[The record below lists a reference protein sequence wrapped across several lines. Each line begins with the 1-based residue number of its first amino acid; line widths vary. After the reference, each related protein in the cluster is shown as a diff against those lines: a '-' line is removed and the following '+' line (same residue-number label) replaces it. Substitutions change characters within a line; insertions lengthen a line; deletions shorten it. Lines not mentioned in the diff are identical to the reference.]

1 MTTQFPN
8 GAIHIHGARENNL
21 KNIDLDIPKYQTTVF
36 AGLSGAGKSSL
47 VFDTLAAVSRRE
59 LNETFPSFTQQYLP
73 KYGQPDVTS
82 IDHLPVAIV
91 VEQKPIGRNA
101 RSTLATYTGIYSVLR
116 LLFSRVGKPW
126 VGYSEWF
133 SFNLPQG
140 MCPQCQGLG
149 FIDDLDES
157 QLIDPNKSLNES
169 AITFVSFG
177 KDTWRWREYADAGL
191 FDLDKPI
198 KDYSKEEYDLL
209 MHAPRQKLKNPPATW
224 SKTALYEGLVP
235 RIMRSI
241 VHSAEGRHHQAAV
254 AAVVERKVCPLC
266 HGTRLK
272 QSALV
277 GKLGGL
283 NIAEVCGLDLVNV
296 LAWLA
301 KITDPLAKTM
311 VRELRSKVQ
320 ALVDIGLGYLSLDRG
335 TDTLSG
341 GEAQRIKIAKY
352 LTSALSDLVY
362 ILDEP
367 SVGLHP
373 HDIQLITKSLA
384 QLKAHGNTIV
394 LVDHNP
400 AIIRTADYV
409 VEIGPAAGQAGG
421 QVTFTGTYEALLKS
435 NTITGKM
442 LRAPLQF
449 RQPRQG
455 NGQLAVAH
463 VTSHN
468 LHDVGVKVPTGVMTV
483 VSGPAGSGKSTLV
496 AAIKH
501 EVRDQDYIDL
511 SQDAVGINIRSTPAT
526 YLNILNPLRKLF
538 GQANG
543 VSTQLFSYN
552 GKGACPRC
560 KGKGVTI
567 TEMAFMDPVVQVCEL
582 CGGKRYSQ
590 EALQY
595 KYHGKDIAEVLQLS
609 ISETLDFFAD
619 VPAIF
624 KKVQLLEQVG
634 LGYLNLSQAMT
645 TLSGGEVQ
653 RVKLAME
660 LDHTGSIYFLDEPT
674 TGLHLSDTQRLISL
688 FEELVAKGNTL
699 ILIEHNLAL
708 ISQADWLIDMGPDAG
723 KYGGQVCFEGT
734 PEASMAAPGSR
745 TGVALA
751 AQLAHQATI
760 TK

>member
-1 MTTQFPN
+1 MTNIFAD
-8 GAIHIHGARENNL
+8 GAISIHGARENNL
-21 KNIDLDIPKYQTTVF
+21 QNIDLDIPKHKTTVF
-36 AGLSGAGKSSL
+36 VGLSGAGKSSL

-73 KYGQPDVTS
+73 KFGQPDFDS
-82 IDHLPVAIV
+82 IEHLPVAIV
-91 VEQKPIGRNA
+91 VEQKPIGRNS

-116 LLFSRVGKPW
+116 LMFSRIGKPW

-140 MCPQCQGLG
+140 MCPKCQGLG
-149 FIDDLDES
+149 FVDDVDES
-157 QLIDPNKSLNES
+157 QLIDPNKSLNEG
-169 AITFVSFG
+169 AMTFTGFQPG
-177 KDTWRWREYADAGL
+177 TWRWNEYGHSGL
-191 FDLDKPI
+191 FDLDKKI
-198 KDYSKEEYDLL
+198 KDYSQEEYDLF
-209 MHAPRQKLKNPPATW
+209 MHAPRQKLKNPPAEW
-224 SKTALYEGLVP
+224 GKTALYEGLVP
-235 RIMRSI
+235 RMMRSVI
-241 VHSAEGRHHQAAV
+241 HSASGRHHQAALAKIV
-254 AAVVERKVCPLC
+254 TRKTCPVC
-266 HGTRLK
+266 HGTRLN
-272 QSALV
+272 QAALK
-277 GKLGGL
+277 GKIAGK
-283 NIAEVCGLDLVNV
+283 NIAEVSSMDLVNV
-296 LAWLA
+296 LSFLDS
-301 KITDPLAKTM
+301 ITDVKAKTM

-352 LTSALSDLVY
+352 LTSSLSDLVY
-362 ILDEP
+362 VLDEP

-384 QLKAHGNTIV
+384 KLKEHGNTIV

-400 AIIRTADYV
+400 AIIRAADYA
-409 VEIGPAAGQAGG
+409 VEIGPKAGKGGG
-421 QVTFTGTYEALLKS
+421 QVTFTGTYPELVKS

-442 LRAPLQF
+442 LREPTTFRKPRKPKGWLQ
-449 RQPRQG
+449 
-455 NGQLAVAH
+455 VTD

-468 LHDVGVKVPTGVMTV
+468 LQDVSAKIPKGVMTV

-496 AAIKH
+496 NAIKQQ
-501 EVRDQDYIDL
+501 VADQDYIDL

-526 YLNILNPLRKLF
+526 YLKILNPLRKLF
-538 GQANG
+538 GDANN

-567 TEMAFMDPVVQVCEL
+567 TEMAFMDPVIQVCEL

-595 KYHGKDIAEVLQLS
+595 KYHGKDISEVLNMS
-609 ISETLDFFAD
+609 ISDTLDFFQD
-619 VPAIF
+619 VPTIY
-624 KKVQLLEQVG
+624 KKVSLLNQVG

-674 TGLHLSDTQRLISL
+674 TGLHLNDTKRLIDL
-688 FEELVAKGNTL
+688 FEGLVDKGNTL
-699 ILIEHNLAL
+699 ILIEHNLSL
-708 ISQADWLIDMGPDAG
+708 ISQADWLVDMGPDAG

-734 PEASMAAPGSR
+734 PKDSLNHAKSR
-745 TGVALA
+745 TGVALKE
-751 AQLAHQATI
+751 QI
-760 TK
+760 EKFES